1 MARLTPENAQ
11 RARDLIALYPQPR
24 SALIPMLH
32 IAQEQDGYLTPDA
45 MTHVGELVG
54 LTSAEVRG
62 TATFY
67 DMLHV
72 DPVGKYVLSI
82 CTNIACLLNGA
93 YELLEHIEQSLGVKS
108 GGTTTDGVFTVEEFE
123 CLALCGNAPCL
134 TANWRFFGD
143 LTPAKFDTL
152 VDDLR
157 MGRLDEE
164 VPAHGILCRVRRTV
178 GLEAAGA
185 PAFTPPAAPAPP
197 APAPAAPAPATPA
210 PATPAPAPAA
220 PGEPAPA
227 AAASESSTPAPATAA
242 LTTSEAPTAA
252 AEPGEVEPAGSGEA
266 PPEPRVAVSGSDAAS
281 ETPAPTDPAPPV
293 TQPHGSQ
300 APADE
305 ADSAQPPPAGS
316 AQPPAAD
323 DKAAAADVTAAAA
336 GSAQPPG
343 ATDDKAGATAAD
355 DTAGADDKPTTE
367 KP

>member
-210 PATPAPAPAA
+210 PATPAPAPAT
-220 PGEPAPA
+220 PGDPAAPAPA
-227 AAASESSTPAPATAA
+227 AAASEASTPAPATAA
-242 LTTSEAPTAA
+242 PTTSEAPTAA

-305 ADSAQPPPAGS
+305 ADSAQPP
-316 AQPPAAD
+316 
-323 DKAAAADVTAAAA
+323 
-336 GSAQPPG
+336 G